1 MHDFVIVGAGTAGCV
16 LAARLSEDPAC
27 RVLLLEAG
35 PRDRKREIRVPA
47 AFSRLFD
54 SDVDWGYRTAPQ
66 AALDRRE
73 VFYPRGRVLGG
84 SASINAMMA
93 LRGHRTDHDAWPSGW
108 GWVDVEP
115 AYARSAPAIAI
126 GVATEP
132 SPLTSAFIESAVSL
146 GIPRRADLNDPDND
160 GVGLTPLSIRR
171 GRRWSVV
178 DAYLRPVLERPNLE
192 LRTEATV
199 SRITFEHGRAAGV
212 ALAGAAGETVIPARE
227 VILAAGAVGSPT
239 LLLRSGVG
247 AAATLAGHG
256 IDPIADRPAVGANL
270 RDHIANGVIVET
282 MPGVRTLTSAERLR
296 HVARWLLSHRGPLC
310 SNVAEAAAFVRSDDT
325 LAAPDL
331 ELVFAPVP
339 FQDEGLT
346 RPRFEGFTI
355 AAVLLQ
361 PLSVGSVSLRSA
373 ESDAAP
379 VIDPGFLTD
388 PEGLDLR
395 LLTAGV
401 RLARRVAQ
409 AVPLAQLAAKERLP
423 GEGVDDDDGIAAHI
437 RATSQTLYHPV
448 GTCRMGSDPDSVV
461 DPELRVRGVGGLR
474 VVDASVIPSLPRG
487 HTNWPAAMVAERAAA
502 MMKRER

>member
-1 MHDFVIVGAGTAGCV
+1 MHDIVIVGAGTAGCV

-73 VFYPRGRVLGG
+73 VFFPRGRVLGG

-93 LRGHRTDHDAWPSGW
+93 LRGHRTDHEAWPSGW
-108 GWVDVEP
+108 SWEDVEP
-115 AYARSAPAIAI
+115 AYARSAPALAV
-126 GVATEP
+126 GVAAEP

-146 GIPRRADLNDPDND
+146 GVPRRPDLNDPDND
-160 GVGLTPLSIRR
+160 GVGLTPLSIRQ

-192 LRTEATV
+192 LRTEVTV
-199 SRITFEHGRAAGV
+199 SRISFEHGRAVGV
-212 ALAGAAGETVIPARE
+212 ALAGAHGETVIPAGE

-239 LLLRSGVG
+239 LLLRSGIG
-247 AAATLAGHG
+247 AASSLADHG
-256 IDPIADRPAVGANL
+256 IVPIADRPAVGANL

-282 MPGVRTLTSAERLR
+282 LPGVRTLTSAERLR
-296 HVARWLLSHRGPLC
+296 HVVRWLLTHRGPLC
-310 SNVAEAAAFVRSDDT
+310 SNVAEAAAFVRSDDS
-325 LAAPDL
+325 LPSPDL

-346 RPRFEGFTI
+346 RPSFEGFTI

-361 PLSVGSVSLRSA
+361 PRSVGSVSLRSA
-373 ESDAAP
+373 DPGSP
-379 VIDPGFLTD
+379 PLIDPGFLTD
-388 PEGLDLR
+388 PAGLDLR
-395 LLTAGV
+395 LLTTGV
-401 RLARRVAQ
+401 RLARSVAR
-409 AVPLAQLAAKERLP
+409 AEPLVGFAAKERLP
-423 GEGVDDDDGIAAHI
+423 GDDVDDDDGIAAHI

-448 GTCRMGSDPDSVV
+448 GTCRMGGDADSVV
-461 DPELRVRGVGGLR
+461 DPELRVRGVERLR

-487 HTNWPAAMVAERAAA
+487 HTNWPTAMVAERAAA
-502 MMKRER
+502 MVRGKG